1 MLLIGYMHIP
11 SFFIL
16 ISCVMSYTS
25 LMISFVMYALGKI
38 NSVLFT
44 GKKMFTKTLI
54 CVSIIPICLF
64 LKKFVEFFIHLSP
77 LVFIIQ
83 SVYFIE

>member
-25 LMISFVMYALGKI
+25 LMISCIMYGKI

-64 LKKFVEFFIHLSP
+64 FKKFVEFFIHMSP